1 MASDTPF
8 EQRRRWAGALLCA
21 AAGLAVARPARAD
34 DGAADPQ
41 RQTRL
46 RRASDAVIGLR
57 VQAVDG
63 APSNRTLGRDRS
75 GSGVVIDDRGL
86 VLTIGYLILEA
97 DQIDLITDDARVIP
111 ARAVAVDVAT
121 GFGLVQALAPLKL
134 APVPLGPSTVA
145 STGDTVV
152 VVSGGQGGAVG
163 PARVVSRRPYS
174 GWWEY
179 HLEEALFTSP
189 ARDDHAGAALFNL
202 DGELLGIGSLVLPQ
216 VMGAGGPPT
225 SGNLF
230 VPVDLLT
237 PVLDEMTRTGSSAQS
252 HRAWLGLHC
261 VEFDGGV
268 RVLRVQ
274 DDGPAAAAGLAPGDR
289 ILAIDGRPVDRLE
302 TLWKALWSG
311 GPANRT
317 VTLRTDRGGP
327 PREVTLRAVDRLRTL
342 RRAEGT

>member
-1 MASDTPF
+1 MARDTPL
-8 EQRRRWAGALLCA
+8 EQRRRWTAALLCA
-21 AAGLAVARPARAD
+21 AAGLSAARPVLAD

-46 RRASDAVIGLR
+46 RRASDAVLGVR

-63 APSNRTLGRDRS
+63 ARSNRTLGRERS

-97 DQIDLITDDARVIP
+97 DQIDLLTDDGRVIP
-111 ARAVAVDVAT
+111 ARTVAVDVAT

-134 APVPLGPSTVA
+134 EPAPLGRSA
-145 STGDTVV
+145 GAATGDTVV
-152 VVSGGQGGAVG
+152 VVSGGAGGAVG
-163 PARVVSRRPYS
+163 PARMVSRRAYS

-179 HLEEALFTSP
+179 HLDDALFTSP

-216 VMGAGGPPT
+216 VLGAGQPPT

-230 VPVDLLT
+230 VPVDLLR
-237 PVLDEMTRTGSSAQS
+237 PVLDEMTRTGTSAQS
-252 HRAWLGLHC
+252 RRAWLGLHC

-274 DDGPAAAAGLAPGDR
+274 DDGPAADAGLAPGDL
-289 ILAIDGRPVDRLE
+289 ILAIDGQPVDRLE

-311 GPANRT
+311 GPVERA
-317 VTLRTDRGGP
+317 VTLRTARGGP
-327 PREVTLRAVDRLRTL
+327 ARDVTLRSVDRLRQL